1 MSVSIAVDLGGLPQ
15 AGHLVSRLGSV
26 DTEPLM
32 TDIGAALESSTRERI
47 EETKTSPD
55 GQHWPPNRAGT
66 STLLATGRHLRDSTA
81 FIASAAVTEVG
92 ASWEFAHVHQDGA
105 TIVASKAKKLSF
117 MVGNRRIMTDRVTI
131 PPRPFVGLSADDG
144 REVERLATDF
154 LRLQLGGVAP

>member
-1 MSVSIAVDLGGLPQ
+1 MSVSIAIDLGSLPQ
-15 AGHLVSRLGSV
+15 LGHLLSRLGAA

-32 TDIGAALESSTRERI
+32 TNIGAALESSTRERI

-55 GQHWPPNRAGT
+55 GHHWAPNRAGT
-66 STLLATGRHLRDSTA
+66 STLFATGRHLRDSVA
-81 FIASAAVTEVG
+81 FVASSAMAEVG

-131 PPRPFVGLSADDG
+131 PPRPFVGMSADDG
-144 REVERLATDF
+144 REVEHLTTDF
-154 LRLQLGGVAP
+154 LRRLIGGAP